1 MSLLETA
8 QESLARLMKVEAAR
22 EGVVE
27 AQELGALRNELE
39 NISLPLKVLAANSAT
54 LRKEGV
60 PLSAVSEVRAAIETV
75 KNVATRFGEVPTSTT
90 LKQGTRWTGLTK
102 KLTALA
108 TLVSDTRASDW
119 QIFFDSNFFG
129 GARPEARRARLA
141 PTPENE
147 KMLILY
153 SRLFQTY
160 IKYRTQIPKDSA
172 DFEVLRCISDDLADI
187 QFQEDVPADVRKFFE
202 ATGKGAGLDL
212 VTNEVIEWL
221 RINNLLGSYVV
232 RARI

>member
-8 QESLARLMKVEAAR
+8 QESLVRLMKVETAR

-27 AQELGALRNELE
+27 AQELGTLRSELRNM
-39 NISLPLKVLAANSAT
+39 SLSLKVLAANAGT

-60 PLSAVSEVRAAIETV
+60 PLATVSEVRATIETV
-75 KNVATRFGEVPTSTT
+75 KNVAARFAEVPTSTT

-108 TLVSDTRASDW
+108 TLVSDTQTRDW

-129 GARPEARRARLA
+129 GVRPEARRARLA

-147 KMLILY
+147 KML
-153 SRLFQTY
+153 SSKF
-160 IKYRTQIPKDSA
+160 SA
-172 DFEVLRCISDDLADI
+172 AF
-187 QFQEDVPADVRKFFE
+187 PM
-202 ATGKGAGLDL
+202 T
-212 VTNEVIEWL
+212 
-221 RINNLLGSYVV
+221 
-232 RARI
+232 